1 MTLLWRKVLECSSSL
16 LTSSSLWSQSYGGR
30 FWSVLPHT
38 AHFVI
43 PVISLLWRKVLECS
57 SSHCSLRHPC
67 VLTLMEEGS
76 GVFFLTAHFVIPV
89 SSLTSSSL
97 CPHSLRYPCDLTP
110 MTCLLTHLI
119 VIPDFSLESSHP
131 SHPWLL
137 TLTSLVLPLIPY
149 SVFSHTPTLI
159 ALTKSSHR
167 HPWLLTPIT
176 CATMLTH
183 PRVLSHLTSLSAH
196 THHLSSHTHHLT
208 SSVTTRTLTSFSL
221 VSPHWVISHHLCSE
235 RVSVPTSM
243 VSYYHQVYSHT
254 VFSLTH
260 SPIHVIPVNT
270 SMVSY
275 YHQVYS
281 HTVFSL
287 THSPIHV
294 IPVNTSM
301 VSYYHQVYPLTA
313 LRELVL
319 PLTLPWCRTTTKS
332 SLTALRELVL
342 PLTLPW
348 CRTTTK
354 SSLTALRELVLPLTP
369 IYHVL
374 THSAPLTSFHLL
386 LATNASPMH
395 HQPSP
400 TLSHP
405 SCLHHIIITSSPLP
419 ITYHHQ
425 SLPLTPHNT
434 PNPSISL
441 PTLPIVS

>member
-1 MTLLWRKVLECSSSL
+1 MEREEWWWVLIWLRWSRVKRVMVTSEGYERSELWLRAKV
-16 LTSSSLWSQSYGGR
+16 TSEASNGRVQWHSYGGR
-30 FWSVLPHT
+30 FWSVLPHCSLRHPCVLTPMEEGSGVFFLT

-57 SSHCSLRHPC
+57 SSL
-67 VLTLMEEGS
+67 
-76 GVFFLTAHFVIPV
+76 
-89 SSLTSSSL
+89 LTSSSL
-97 CPHSLRYPCDLTP
+97 CPHSLRHPCVLTP

-275 YHQVYS
+275 YHQVY
-281 HTVFSL
+281 
-287 THSPIHV
+287 
-294 IPVNTSM
+294 
-301 VSYYHQVYPLTA
+301 PLTA

-332 SLTALRELVL
+332 SLT
-342 PLTLPW
+342 PTPI
-348 CRTTTK
+348 
-354 SSLTALRELVLPLTP
+354 LVLPLTP

-374 THSAPLTSFHLL
+374 THSAPLTSFHLI
-386 LATNASPMH
+386 LAINASQMH
-395 HQPSP
+395 HQCITNHLPHSP
-400 TLSHP
+400 T
-405 SCLHHIIITSSPLP
+405 HHASITSSSPHHLFLSP
-419 ITYHHQ
+419 ITTNRFL
-425 SLPLTPHNT
+425 SLHTTLLTPPFHSQPSQSSPKSSPISIHTHNDNSRT
-434 PNPSISL
+434 P
-441 PTLPIVS
+441 